1 LIETELGRSG
11 RRRAQIHPVPKWSLA
26 LPVLVVVAAVLAAS
40 IVVLS
45 NSGTKTATVD
55 PGVAQVGKKAPG
67 FTSWD
72 LGGRRVGLDEFNG
85 KPVLLT
91 FWATWCTACQDELPA
106 LQKIGDQYRSS
117 GLTILAVDYRETDTA
132 RMSQFL
138 AGLHVNMETVVDPQ
152 GAIAGAFG
160 VDLGLPVNIWLDR
173 SHVVSRVMIGA
184 QPAATLGAAAAQV
197 AGSA

>member
-1 LIETELGRSG
+1 MIRIGLGRSG
-11 RRRAQIHPVPKWSLA
+11 SSRAQSHSVPAWSLA
-26 LPVLVVVAAVLAAS
+26 LPVLVVIVAVAAAS
-40 IVVLS
+40 MIVLS

-55 PGVAQVGKKAPG
+55 PGKAQVGKTAPG

-72 LGGRRVGLDEFNG
+72 LVGRKVGLDEFKG

-106 LQKIGDQYRSS
+106 LQKIGNQYKSS

-138 AGLHVNMETVVDPQ
+138 AGLRVNMETVVDPQ

-160 VDLGLPVNIWLDR
+160 VDLGLPVNVWLDR
-173 SHVVSRVMIGA
+173 SHVVSRVMVGA
-184 QPAATLGAAAAQV
+184 QPAATLAAAAAQI
-197 AGSA
+197 AGST